1 MKESGTDMQGV
12 GEKKSNSLNAHLP
25 GVSELVLSIFP
36 GPMIWVGS
44 VAVAHPSSAPRQLVE
59 QLPHVVVLHG
69 RVDGHELG
77 VGVVVAAP
85 GLGIAPAQ
93 FSLSDKVAE
102 AGPKLPTLWTDLQK
116 ISNSHSLKLM
126 KLQVIIDFTYI
137 LVHGLLKEV

>member
-1 MKESGTDMQGV
+1 
-12 GEKKSNSLNAHLP
+12 
-25 GVSELVLSIFP
+25 
-36 GPMIWVGS
+36 MIWVGS

-85 GLGIAPAQ
+85 RLGIAPAQ

>member
-1 MKESGTDMQGV
+1 MVRVASIAVPHPTP
-12 GEKKSNSLNAHLP
+12 SP
-25 GVSELVLSIFP
+25 G
-36 GPMIWVGS
+36 
-44 VAVAHPSSAPRQLVE
+44 HLVE

-69 RVDGHELG
+69 RVDGHKLG

-126 KLQVIIDFTYI
+126 KVQEKIDFIHI
-137 LVHGLLKEV
+137 LVHVFLKEV